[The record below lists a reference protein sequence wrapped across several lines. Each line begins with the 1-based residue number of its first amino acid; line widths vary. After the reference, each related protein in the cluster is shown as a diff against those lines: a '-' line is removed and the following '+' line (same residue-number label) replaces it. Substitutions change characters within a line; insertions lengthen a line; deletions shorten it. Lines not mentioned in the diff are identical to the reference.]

1 MYSVS
6 LMLFSKDSPKF
17 PAALVYDGTADS
29 ENSTTGGP
37 CISPKLIYIQG
48 FPDFESSKI
57 RKPTTEATHN
67 ANNSSHGTSDHRIKP
82 SSSSDGGMGKMKK
95 KLKSWSQ
102 ANCIT
107 VSQSSLTEAYYSFNI
122 TLNILIYR
130 KQCL

>member
-1 MYSVS
+1 
-6 LMLFSKDSPKF
+6 MLFNNSPKF
-17 PAALVYDGTADS
+17 PAASVYDGTADS

-57 RKPTTEATHN
+57 RKPTTQATHN

-122 TLNILIYR
+122 TLSILIYR